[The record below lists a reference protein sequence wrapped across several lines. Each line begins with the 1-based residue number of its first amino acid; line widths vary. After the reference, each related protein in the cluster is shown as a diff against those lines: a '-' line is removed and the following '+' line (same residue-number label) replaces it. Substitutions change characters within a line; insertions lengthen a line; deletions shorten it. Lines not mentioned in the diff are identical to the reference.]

1 MCDLKVPWEKEVPID
16 IQTQCLKCITCLK
29 TEIKILRSTP
39 IKNELMTEIYIH
51 VFRDA
56 SIDGV
61 CPVAYAVVYQPK
73 KASQNLVTNKF

>member
-1 MCDLKVPWEKEVPID
+1 
-16 IQTQCLKCITCLK
+16 
-29 TEIKILRSTP
+29 
-39 IKNELMTEIYIH
+39 MTEIDIH

-73 KASQNLVTNKF
+73 KATQNLVTNKFWLAKKNILIPQLELIAANMSSNLVGNLSTV